1 MRKDSAKGESKM
13 SEDDKKNSDQKDRD
27 GQTVGTSVTRREF
40 LKIAGVAG
48 AAVGVG
54 AGLGGVL
61 AACGEEET
69 TTTTAGP
76 TTTAAP
82 ETTTTAAPETTTTTA
97 GPEAG
102 REIKVGVV
110 SPVTGPL
117 AIFAI
122 ADKWGIDLTKEYL
135 GDEMVLGDGKLHK
148 VSWLLRDTQ
157 SDDSRASQVTS
168 DLIMNDKVDL
178 LTVGGSPTT
187 AVPAAVQAET
197 NGTPILCSNCPWGA
211 IVFGRHPDL
220 QNPAD
225 NPDKWVF
232 GSLFGVE
239 QGTAALISVLD
250 KLTTN
255 KVAGLFLGN
264 TLDTQAWQTPGI
276 GFEDSLKAAGYTVVN
291 PGYFNLGTEDFTSMI
306 SEYKKAGCE
315 LNVGSN
321 PGKDFPNFWTQCAQQ
336 GYNPKVC
343 NEMIGLGAYSDQLAM
358 GEAAFGIIQIFTWH
372 ASWPYKDFIS
382 GMTNTELAARYEEDF
397 NAPWDQFI
405 TGYMRCGWAV
415 DVLKRTKDL
424 DDKES
429 VLEAI
434 KTTKLELI
442 TGPIDLTIPVDPAGL
457 RVSPGIWKQ
466 PISLGQLR
474 KGTKWEVEAP
484 MVAAVDAP
492 GVTDADLVAPFEIK
506 WG

>member
-1 MRKDSAKGESKM
+1 MSDERRKDLDKQA
-13 SEDDKKNSDQKDRD
+13 EDGPGGGK
-27 GQTVGTSVTRREF
+27 TVSRREF

-48 AAVGVG
+48 AVVGAG
-54 AGLGGVL
+54 AGLGGLL

-76 TTTAAP
+76 ATTTAPDTTA
-82 ETTTTAAPETTTTTA
+82 TTTAPDTTATTT

-110 SPVTGPL
+110 SPVTGPI

-122 ADKWGIDLTKEYL
+122 ADQWGIDLTREYL

-168 DLIMNDKVDL
+168 DLILNDQVDIL
-178 LTVGGSPTT
+178 SVGGSPTT

-211 IVFGRHPDL
+211 IVFGRYPDL
-220 QNPAD
+220 QSPAD
-225 NPDKWVF
+225 CPDKWVF
-232 GSLFGVE
+232 GSLFGIE
-239 QGTAALISVLD
+239 QATAALLGVLD
-250 KLTTN
+250 QIPTN

-291 PGYFNLGTEDFTSMI
+291 PGYFNLGTEDFSAMI
-306 SEYKKAGCE
+306 NEYKKAGCE
-315 LNVGSN
+315 LNIGSN
-321 PGKDFPNFWTQCAQQ
+321 PGKDFPNFWKQCIQQ

-358 GEAAFGIIQIFTWH
+358 GEAAYGIIQIFTWH
-372 ASWPYKDFIS
+372 KSWPYGDFIS
-382 GMTNTELAARYEEDF
+382 GMTNAELADRYEQDLG
-397 NAPWDQFI
+397 APWDQFI
-405 TGYMRCGWAV
+405 TGYMRNGWVV

-429 VLEAI
+429 ILEAI
-434 KTTKLELI
+434 KTTNLELI
-442 TGPIDLTIPVDPAGL
+442 TGPIDMTQPVDPAGL
-457 RVSPGIWKQ
+457 HISPGIWKQ
-466 PISLGQLR
+466 PISLGQLQ
-474 KGTKWEVEAP
+474 KGEKWEVEAP

-492 GVTDADLVAPFEIK
+492 GVTDADLIPPFEIK

>member
-1 MRKDSAKGESKM
+1 MGESGM
-13 SEDDKKNSDQKDRD
+13 RDD
-27 GQTVGTSVTRREF
+27 RREPSENESPEKLLEGKSVSRRTF
-40 LKIAGVAG
+40 LKVAGVAG
-48 AAVGVG
+48 AAVGAG
-54 AGLGGVL
+54 AGLGGLL
-61 AACGEEET
+61 AACGAEET

-82 ETTTTAAPETTTTTA
+82 GTTTTTAAPETTTTTA

-110 SPVTGPL
+110 SPLTGPI

-122 ADKWGIDLTKEYL
+122 ADKWGIDLVKEFL

-168 DLIMNDKVDL
+168 DLILNDKVDIL
-178 LTVGGSPTT
+178 SVGGSPTT

-197 NGTPILCSNCPWGA
+197 NGVPILCSNCPWQA
-211 IVFGRHPDL
+211 IVFGRYPDL
-220 QNPAD
+220 KNPAD
-225 NPDKWVF
+225 CPDKWVF
-232 GSLFGVE
+232 GSLFGIE
-239 QGTAALISVLD
+239 QATAALVQVLG
-250 KLTTN
+250 KIPTN

-291 PGYFNLGTEDFTSMI
+291 PGYFNLGTEDFTAMI

-315 LNVGSN
+315 LNIGSN

-358 GEAAFGIIQIFTWH
+358 GDAAFGIIQIFTWH
-372 ASWPYKDFIS
+372 KSWPYHDNIS
-382 GMTNTELAARYEEDF
+382 GMTNAEVADRYEKDF
-397 NAPWDQFI
+397 NQPWDQFI
-405 TGYMRCGWAV
+405 TGYMRNGWVV
-415 DVLKRTKDL
+415 DVLKRTTNL

-429 VLEAI
+429 VLQAI

-442 TGPIDLTIPVDPAGL
+442 TGPLDLTSPVDPTTL
-457 RVSPGIWKQ
+457 HVTPGIWKQ
-466 PISLGQLR
+466 PISLGQLQ
-474 KGTKWEVEAP
+474 KGQKWPVEGP

-492 GVTDADLVAPFEIK
+492 GVTDADLVPPFEIK
-506 WG
+506 WS